1 MVRRRVAASALIV
14 VLGVLAASVSAWAHH
29 GSAAYADEVTV
40 LKDATVTVFQWANP
54 HSFIRFDAKDESGQV
69 VHWAA
74 EAGSP
79 SALSLIGW
87 SKSAIQPGDKI
98 TVYVFQSKSGTPV
111 GRLNKIVMEDGTEY
125 LDSQLGNGPRNGA
138 GRGNSQ

>member
-1 MVRRRVAASALIV
+1 MVRRRVGVLAWLAAI
-14 VLGVLAASVSAWAHH
+14 GVLAASGSAWAHH
-29 GSAAYADEVTV
+29 GSAAYSDEVTI
-40 LKDATVTVFQWANP
+40 LKEATVTVFQWANP
-54 HSFIRFDAKDESGQV
+54 HSFVRFDVKDEKGQM

-87 SKSAIQPGDKI
+87 SKSAIQPGDTI
-98 TVYVFQSKSGTPV
+98 TVYVFQSKSGAPV

-125 LDSQLGNGPRNGA
+125 LDSQLGNGPRGGS
-138 GRGNSQ
+138 GRGSAQ